1 MNKKV
6 SISRSFKWL
15 NISQFLGALNDNLFK
30 LLLIFFLADIGGAG
44 EPVKVIALA
53 GILFVLPFL
62 LFSHAGGVLADRYS
76 KQRVFMT
83 GRGLEILAM
92 LIGVLGVYTVSAS
105 SLYIAL
111 FLTCSF
117 SALTSPSKYGIIPEL
132 VKKEQLSRANGLIIA
147 FTYIAVILGT
157 FLPSFLL
164 LKIFTRNFA
173 FLAWTTVAIAI
184 GGFITAMFIEKTKA
198 VGAQT
203 GYSLMFIKEIFK
215 TLHSLRRDIYL
226 YLAVLGSAFFMFVGT
241 FLQSNAIVYCKEVL
255 RWEWIKSGY
264 LFPVAAFGI
273 GLGGIIAGKLS
284 GRNIEFGL
292 VPVGVL
298 GLGILCI
305 FMYAVPSN
313 VYYAGGLFLL
323 MGMCAGI
330 FIVPLNAFIQYASP
344 EEEMGRIIA
353 CANFMGFLAAILS
366 SVFFYLLN
374 ATLGFGANL
383 SFLSIGMLTLGLM
396 LASIII
402 LPDFLLRFFILILV
416 KCVYRLKIVGSDTLP
431 IKGGALL
438 VSNHVTLV
446 DALLLTATTQRRLRF
461 VMARDIYEIKF
472 LEPIFKLMKV
482 IPISNTDSPRQII
495 HSLREARQAMENGY
509 IVCIFPEGMVT
520 RNGNMS
526 RFKRGM
532 ERIVKGTDC
541 PVIPAYIGGA
551 WGSMFSYKYGKLL
564 SRFPVQIPY
573 PVTIIFGN
581 PLQSTVSV
589 DEAEHAVASLSV
601 EYFKSLKSKERTLQ
615 RTFVKI
621 ARRCW
626 FKECICDTTG
636 KRFTYGKLL
645 ITSLTLANLITC
657 DVKSDEMVGIA
668 LPSSVTAI
676 ISNLAVLLCGKIP
689 VNINFKSSAAVV
701 ESTVKQCR
709 INIIISSRSFVE
721 KLSSFKP
728 PARIIFLEDIVSR
741 VGFSLK
747 VKSLLKAIFVPV
759 YLLTDRNTNADS
771 VATIIFSSGST
782 GEPKGVMLTHHNII
796 SNVESFADIFSFT
809 KQDKIC
815 GILPFFHSFGFTCTM
830 WCPLLHKVRVCYH
843 TNPLE
848 AEKIGKLVK
857 SEKATIIMTTP
868 SFLLSYIRKIPDDEF
883 ATLRAVIVG
892 AEKLRKNIADAFEE
906 KFRIRPLEGYGATEL
921 SPVVS
926 FNIPDVEI
934 NHVKHIGH
942 KEGSVGHPIPGV
954 ITKIVHPDTMEQ
966 LRQGQEGLLLVKGP
980 NVMLG
985 YLNRPDLTAKVL
997 YDSWYNTGDIARID
1011 ADGFIYILDRVSR
1024 YSKIAG
1030 EMVPHIAIEE
1040 KFYNS
1045 LGIVGQVL
1053 AVTSVPDEKK
1063 GEQLVVIY
1071 TPDAGTAEQLDMAI
1085 NSSDLPNLWK
1095 PRKENYFMVDALP
1108 ALGSGKLDFKRLK
1121 EMAMAF
1127 VQNKQKQTNIFH

>member
-1 MNKKV
+1 MNKKGNMW
-6 SISRSFKWL
+6 RSFKWL

-30 LLLIFFLADIGGAG
+30 LLLIFFLADIDGEG

-62 LFSHAGGVLADRYS
+62 LFLHAGGVLADRYS

-92 LIGVLGVYTVSAS
+92 LVGVLGVYTINAS
-105 SLYIAL
+105 LLYIAL
-111 FLTCSF
+111 FLTSSF

-132 VKKEQLSRANGLIIA
+132 VREEQLSKANGLIIA
-147 FTYIAVILGT
+147 FTYVAVILGT

-164 LKIFTRNFA
+164 LKIFARNFI
-173 FLAWTTVAIAI
+173 FLAWTTVAIAV
-184 GGFITAMFIEKTKA
+184 GGFVTAMFIEKTKA
-198 VGAQT
+198 VDTQI
-203 GYSLMFIKEIFK
+203 GYSLVFIKEIFK

-226 YLAVLGSAFFMFVGT
+226 YLAVLGSAFFMFIGT

-255 RWEWIKSGY
+255 KWEWIKSGY

-284 GRNIEFGL
+284 GRSIEFGL

-298 GLGILCI
+298 GLGGSCI
-305 FMYAVPSN
+305 FMSAIPPS
-313 VYYAGGLFLL
+313 VYYAGGMFLL
-323 MGMCAGI
+323 MGIYAGI
-330 FIVPLNAFIQYASP
+330 FIVPLNAFIQSASP
-344 EEEMGRIIA
+344 KKEMGRIIA
-353 CANFMGFLAAILS
+353 CANFMGFLASILS
-366 SVFFYLLN
+366 SFFFYLLN

-383 SFLSIGMLTLGLM
+383 SFFSIGILTLGLM
-396 LASIII
+396 VASIII
-402 LPDFLLRFFILILV
+402 LPDFLLRFLILVLV
-416 KCVYRLKIVGSDTLP
+416 KCVYRLKIIGTDNLP
-431 IKGGALL
+431 TKGGALL
-438 VSNHVTLV
+438 VSNHVTWV

-461 VMARDIYEIKF
+461 VMVRDIYEIKF
-472 LEPIFKLMKV
+472 LKPIFKLIKV
-482 IPISNTDSPRQII
+482 IPISNSDPPRQII

-526 RFKRGM
+526 RFKKGM
-532 ERIVKGTDC
+532 EKILKGTNF

-551 WGSMFSYKYGKLL
+551 WGSVFSYKYGRLL
-564 SRFPVQIPY
+564 SHLPSQIPY
-573 PVTIIFGN
+573 PVTIIFGK
-581 PLQSTVSV
+581 PLPSTVNAR
-589 DEAEHAVASLSV
+589 EAEHAVASLSV
-601 EYFKSLKSKERTLQ
+601 EYFNSLKSKQRTLQ

-645 ITSLTLANLITC
+645 ITSLALSNLIKH
-657 DVKSDEMVGIA
+657 DIKGDEMAGIA
-668 LPSSVTAI
+668 LPSSVAAV

-689 VNINFKSSAAVV
+689 VNINFRNSVEVV

-709 INIIISSRSFVE
+709 INIVISSRSFME

-741 VGFSLK
+741 MGFSLK
-747 VKSLLKAIFVPV
+747 VKSLLRAIFVPV
-759 YLLTDRNTNADS
+759 YLLTDKNTNTDS

-809 KQDKIC
+809 RRDKIC

-843 TNPLE
+843 PNPLE

-857 SEKATIIMTTP
+857 VEKATIIMATP
-868 SFLLSYIRKIPDDEF
+868 SFLLSYIRKIPGEEF
-883 ATLRAVIVG
+883 ATLRAVIAG
-892 AEKLRKNIADAFEE
+892 AEKLRKSIADAFEE
-906 KFRIRPLEGYGATEL
+906 KFKIRPLEGYGATEL

-926 FNIPDVEI
+926 FNIPDVKI
-934 NHVKHIGH
+934 NHVTHIGH
-942 KEGSVGHPIPGV
+942 KEGSVGYPIPGV

-966 LRQGQEGLLLVKGP
+966 LRPEQEGLLLVKGP

-985 YLNRPDLTAKVL
+985 YLNKPDLTAKVL
-997 YDSWYNTGDIARID
+997 CDGWYNTGDIARID
-1011 ADGFIYILDRVSR
+1011 ADGFIYILDRLSR

-1053 AVTSVPDEKK
+1053 VVTSVPDEKK

-1121 EMAMAF
+1121 EIAIAF
-1127 VQNKQKQTNIFH
+1127 VQNKQK